1 MGYSIV
7 LVGRPNVGKSTLFN
21 RLVGRKEAIVTDIA
35 GTTRDRIYGQATW
48 NGVDFSVIDTGG
60 FNISGDKIDTA
71 INRQIDLGIDTAKVV
86 LFLVDAHDDIT
97 AEDKMFANILRKKI
111 KDKPLIVVANK
122 SDNAVLSTAAY
133 KFMSLGLGAPIPIS
147 AINGGGTGE
156 LLDIVVD
163 ILKQIKTK
171 TDTQDVNLPRLAIIG
186 KPNVGK
192 SSLLNVL
199 LCEERMLVDDA
210 SGTTRDAIDAEYN
223 FYGQHFILVD
233 TAGIRK
239 KAKKKE
245 DIEFYSTLRSINAIE
260 KCDVCLYVLDAT
272 LGIERQDLS
281 LVSLAVRRGKGILI
295 LVNKSDLITEK
306 EKKKIKINIEERLKN
321 MSFIPILFI
330 SALGKKNLF
339 KVVTLAMDV
348 FSHRKEPIK
357 TSKLNDVLLP
367 IIKNYP
373 PSSRRGQEIKIKY
386 ITQLRTAGVTIAFFC
401 NYPKEI
407 KENYK
412 SFLENQLRQSF
423 HLDGVPI
430 KLVFRESK

>member
-35 GTTRDRIYGQATW
+35 GTTRDRIYGQAAW
-48 NGVDFSVIDTGG
+48 NGVDFCVIDTGG
-60 FNISGDKIDTA
+60 FNISDDKIDTA
-71 INRQIDLGIDTAKVV
+71 IKRQIDLGIETADVV

-97 AEDKMFANILRKKI
+97 AEDKMFANILRCKI
-111 KDKPLIVVANK
+111 KDKPLLIVANK
-122 SDNAVLSTAAY
+122 TDNAVLSTTAY

-156 LLDIVVD
+156 LLDTIVD

-171 TDTQDVNLPRLAIIG
+171 TDTQDVTLPRLSIIG
-186 KPNVGK
+186 QPNVGK

-199 LCEERMLVDDA
+199 LGEERMIVDDA
-210 SGTTRDAIDAEYN
+210 SGTTRDAIDTEYN
-223 FYGQHFILVD
+223 LYGQHFILVD

-245 DIEFYSTLRSINAIE
+245 DIEFYSTLRSINALE

-272 LGIERQDLS
+272 LWIERQDLS

-330 SALGKKNLF
+330 SALEKKNLF

-423 HLDGVPI
+423 HLDGVPV
-430 KLVFRESK
+430 KLIFKESK